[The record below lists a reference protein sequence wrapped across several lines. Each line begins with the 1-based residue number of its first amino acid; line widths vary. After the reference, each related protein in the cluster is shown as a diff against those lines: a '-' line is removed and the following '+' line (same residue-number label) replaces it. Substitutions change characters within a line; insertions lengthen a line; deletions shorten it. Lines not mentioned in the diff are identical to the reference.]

1 MLTEFKGT
9 FRDRFEGE
17 KDYHITENVK
27 ENGIFEYTVFCPFSG
42 RSTTVQSRVKLDQ
55 VACNGCLRA
64 YQIYR
69 PQPIEST
76 ECRGAE
82 SAAHGGADSA
92 ADRGAVM
99 APVTAS

>member
-17 KDYHITENVK
+17 KEYHITEDAK

-42 RSTTVQSRVKLDQ
+42 RSTTVQSRTKLDH

-64 YQIYR
+64 YQVYR
-69 PQPIEST
+69 PQAVEP
-76 ECRGAE
+76 
-82 SAAHGGADSA
+82 AAHGVPAERVRPYHGALMA
-92 ADRGAVM
+92 ASDTVQSLTG
-99 APVTAS
+99 

>member
-17 KDYHITENVK
+17 KEYHITENSK

-64 YQIYR
+64 YSVYR
-69 PQPIEST
+69 PQAAQST
-76 ECRGAE
+76 EYRG
-82 SAAHGGADSA
+82 
-92 ADRGAVM
+92 
-99 APVTAS
+99 APVTPVMAASDPVQSLTG